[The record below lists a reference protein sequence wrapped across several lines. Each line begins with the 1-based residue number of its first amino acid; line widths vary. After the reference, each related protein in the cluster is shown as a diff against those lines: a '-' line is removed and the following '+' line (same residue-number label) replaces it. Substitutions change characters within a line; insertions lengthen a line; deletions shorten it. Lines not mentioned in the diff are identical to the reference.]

1 MTHAG
6 GKIPNLAFGSNA
18 SSASS
23 SANSKDSRLP
33 LKAQQAA
40 SNVLG
45 SKSSS
50 SSNSG
55 FSKLQQS
62 AAVRGPL
69 VVVHEEEQSSSSSV
83 GRAKGAGLHHSTSSS
98 RPPGQFD
105 GLELRGQSSYVR
117 ITGDM
122 ISGDQ
127 LDQLLLQA
135 RNARA

>member
-1 MTHAG
+1 MKG
-6 GKIPNLAFGSNA
+6 NK
-18 SSASS
+18 S
-23 SANSKDSRLP
+23 SANDKDGRLP
-33 LKAQQAA
+33 LKSAQAQQAA
-40 SNVLG
+40 SNVIG
-45 SKSSS
+45 GKSSGV
-50 SSNSG
+50 SSNNG

-69 VVVHEEEQSSSSSV
+69 VVVHEEEQSSSV
-83 GRAKGAGLHHSTSSS
+83 GRAKGAGLHHPHPGS
-98 RPPGQFD
+98 RPPGGQFD

-117 ITGDM
+117 VTGDM

>member
-1 MTHAG
+1 MIHAG

-18 SSASS
+18 SSS
-23 SANSKDSRLP
+23 SANGKDSRLP

-69 VVVHEEEQSSSSSV
+69 VVVHEEEQSSSSV
-83 GRAKGAGLHHSTSSS
+83 GRANGAGLHHSTSSG

-117 ITGDM
+117 VTGDM